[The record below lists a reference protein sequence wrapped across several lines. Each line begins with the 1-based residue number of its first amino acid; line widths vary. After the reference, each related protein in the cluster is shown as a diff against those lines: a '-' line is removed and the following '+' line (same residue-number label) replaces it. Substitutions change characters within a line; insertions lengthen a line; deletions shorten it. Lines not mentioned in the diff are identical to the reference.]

1 MGILPMVFHGQ
12 DARATLQSR
21 FKMKIIVCIKQ
32 VPEVSEVKINPVT
45 NTLIRE
51 GVPSIINPFDTY
63 AIEEGV
69 RLREKHGG
77 TLVILTMGPPQAET
91 ALRQAVEVGADEM
104 VLLSDRAFAGSDTL
118 ATSFALSQAI
128 RKIGGYDLI
137 LCGKQAMDGDT
148 GQVGPGIAEFLDLPL
163 MTYVKKVVELEP
175 GKRIRVQAM
184 TDDGYDVLEAPLPAV
199 LTVVKEINV
208 PRLPSLRTKMK
219 SKSAKVTV
227 LKAVDIGA
235 PSGKIG
241 LEGSPTAVWKIFT
254 PKPRSG
260 GEILHGETPAELA
273 EKLFDRLKERHLT

>member
-1 MGILPMVFHGQ
+1 
-12 DARATLQSR
+12 
-21 FKMKIIVCIKQ
+21 MKTIVCIKQ

-63 AIEEGV
+63 AIEESV
-69 RLREKHGG
+69 RLREKLGG
-77 TLVILTMGPPQAET
+77 TVIILTMGPPQADL

-118 ATSFALSQAI
+118 ATSYALSMAI
-128 RKIGGYDLI
+128 RKIGDYDLI

-163 MTYVKKVVELEP
+163 LTYVKKIVEVEP
-175 GKRIRVQAM
+175 HKRIRVEAM
-184 TDDGYDVLEAPLPAV
+184 TDTGYDVLEAPLPAV

-208 PRLPSLRTKMK
+208 PRLPSLRAKMK
-219 SKSAKVTV
+219 AKSGKVTV
-227 LKAVDIGA
+227 WKAEDIGA
-235 PSGKIG
+235 PHGKIG

-254 PKPRSG
+254 LKPRSG
-260 GEILHGETPAELA
+260 GQLLHGTPSEVAGQ
-273 EKLFDRLKERHLT
+273 LFEHLRERHIV

>member
-1 MGILPMVFHGQ
+1 
-12 DARATLQSR
+12 
-21 FKMKIIVCIKQ
+21 MKIIVCIKQ

-77 TLVILTMGPPQAET
+77 TVVILTMGPPQAET
-91 ALRQAVEVGADEM
+91 ALRQAVEAGADEM

-118 ATSFALSQAI
+118 ATSYALSMGV
-128 RKIGGYDLI
+128 RKIGDYDVI

-163 MTYVKKVVELEP
+163 ITYVKRIVELEP
-175 GKRIRVQAM
+175 GKRIRVEAM
-184 TDDGYDVLEAPLPAV
+184 TDTGYDVLEAPLPAV

-208 PRLPSLRTKMK
+208 PRLPTLRTKMRA
-219 SKSAKVTV
+219 KSAKVTV
-227 LKAVDIGA
+227 WKATDIGA

-260 GEILHGETPAELA
+260 GEILKGETPADLA
-273 EKLFDRLKERHLT
+273 AQLHDRLKERHIV

>member
-1 MGILPMVFHGQ
+1 
-12 DARATLQSR
+12 
-21 FKMKIIVCIKQ
+21 MKIIVCIKQ
-32 VPEVSEVKINPVT
+32 VPEVSEVKINPQT
-45 NTLIRE
+45 NTLVRE

-69 RLREKHGG
+69 RLREKYGG
-77 TLVILTMGPPQAET
+77 TVVMLTMGPPQAET
-91 ALRQAVEVGADEM
+91 ALRQAVEAGADEM

-118 ATSFALSQAI
+118 ATSYALSQAI
-128 RKIGGYDLI
+128 RKIGGFDLI

-199 LTVVKEINV
+199 LTVVKEINE

-219 SKSAKVTV
+219 ARSGKAVV
-227 LKAVDIGA
+227 LKAADIGA
-235 PSGKIG
+235 PQGKIG

-260 GEILHGETPAELA
+260 GEMIRGETPAEKA
-273 EKLFDRLKERHLT
+273 EQLHARLRERHVV

>member
-1 MGILPMVFHGQ
+1 
-12 DARATLQSR
+12 
-21 FKMKIIVCIKQ
+21 MKIIVCIKQ

-227 LKAVDIGA
+227 LKAADIGA

>member
-1 MGILPMVFHGQ
+1 M
-12 DARATLQSR
+12 T
-21 FKMKIIVCIKQ
+21 IIVCIKQ
-32 VPEVSEVKINPVT
+32 VPEVSEVKINPKT

-69 RLREKHGG
+69 RLREKYGG
-77 TLVILTMGPPQAET
+77 TVVILTMGPPQAET

-175 GKRIRVQAM
+175 GKRIRVEAM
-184 TDDGYDVLEAPLPAV
+184 TDDGYDVLEASLPAV

-208 PRLPSLRTKMK
+208 PRLPSLRAKMK
-219 SKSAKVTV
+219 AKSGKATV
-227 LKAVDIGA
+227 LKAADIGA

-260 GEILHGETPAELA
+260 GEILKGETASELA
-273 EKLFDRLKERHLT
+273 GRLFDRLRERHLV